1 MLELKNINKNYN
13 PGTVN
18 ELCLF
23 ENFNLTIQDGEF
35 LSDLYAQYY
44 LRNDPGGFRFDLSQ
58 WNRHRQSER
67 LYPSQKDRKSVS
79 GSIQRNLSKHDHP

>member
-23 ENFNLTIQDGEF
+23 ENFNLLVAF
-35 LSDLYAQYY
+35 YNF
-44 LRNDPGGFRFDLSQ
+44 NDSTF
-58 WNRHRQSER
+58 N
-67 LYPSQKDRKSVS
+67 KKSYTFM
-79 GSIQRNLSKHDHP
+79 IKIP

>member
-23 ENFNLTIQDGEF
+23 ENFNLTILIAEF
-35 LSDLYAQYY
+35 
-44 LRNDPGGFRFDLSQ
+44 
-58 WNRHRQSER
+58 
-67 LYPSQKDRKSVS
+67 VS
-79 GSIQRNLSKHDHP
+79 GVGTNGSG

>member
-35 LSDLYAQYY
+35 LS
-44 LRNDPGGFRFDLSQ
+44 
-58 WNRHRQSER
+58 
-67 LYPSQKDRKSVS
+67 VV
-79 GSIQRNLSKHDHP
+79 GSNGSCKNYMLNIIC